1 MKTLTYIACLV
12 SFPVVCL
19 AGVIDATSLETL
31 SKSLKEAQKGEPKED
46 VAVTDK
52 LVCDAAHGLDPKDP
66 KDLEVIL
73 ERLRA
78 RLHGKSVGAVA
89 LEVRMQQEAASDQKR
104 RKAEE
109 FVRERREKWKERR
122 AGVPSIVTG
131 IARDQV
137 LKLLGEP
144 DKKSDS
150 ATVENWL
157 YRYDA
162 AHNEEQIWIDVVV
175 VQITDGTV
183 SKVMPLPERRHI
195 EDMADPAK
203 ANAKEPQK
211 PTPDATSK

>member
-1 MKTLTYIACLV
+1 LA

-19 AGVIDATSLETL
+19 AGVLDATSLETL
-31 SKSLKEAQKGEPKED
+31 SESLNEAGKSASKED
-46 VAVTDK
+46 EAIIAK
-52 LVCDAAHGLDPKDP
+52 LICDAGHGLHPNDPKDA
-66 KDLEVIL
+66 KVIL

-78 RLHGKSVGAVA
+78 RLHGKSVGAIV
-89 LEVRMQQEAASDQKR
+89 LEVKMQQEAASDQKK

-109 FVRERREKWKERR
+109 FVRERREKWKGRPANVR
-122 AGVPSIVTG
+122 SIVIGVT
-131 IARDQV
+131 RDQV

-162 AHNEEQIWIDVVV
+162 AHNEEQIWIDAVV

-183 SKVMPLPERRHI
+183 SKVMPLPERRPI
-195 EDMADPAK
+195 EDTADPVK
-203 ANAKEPQK
+203 ATVKESPQPIPD
-211 PTPDATSK
+211 PTPK